1 MQTQNPVASN
11 PARGIADAAREIGR
25 RGLGGFYRGV
35 GGPLVSLTI
44 VRARAISLRMGK
56 QAPAKTMLVTV
67 AAQHCKLFCV
77 LTVSEDFKWYVVQSV
92 LCPMNTSQSG

>member
-44 VRARAISLRMGK
+44 LN
-56 QAPAKTMLVTV
+56 
-67 AAQHCKLFCV
+67 
-77 LTVSEDFKWYVVQSV
+77 TVSFSAYSQFRRTLNVNEGEIEGVDGRVVLAGAMIAPLSSMISTPFEMV
-92 LCPMNTSQSG
+92 RVCA